1 MEALSREAISF
12 YIKGDGFDKH
22 IIYVDETLYVNDIG
36 NLYIEYP
43 FYANEVVSIDLEQP
57 VEENNLAGNKKVYKL
72 QSAAKNKYFLKAQLL
87 GRETLNIQEINNDDL
102 NTYLDTLSETLE
114 EYADSDWL
122 NDNFQEVLDK
132 YWDGLT
138 SPNKGC
144 QIYNTEAVIIEYT
157 LKAAN

>member
-36 NLYIEYP
+36 NLYIKYP

-57 VEENNLAGNKKVYKL
+57 VEESNLARNKKVYKL

-87 GRETLNIQEINNDDL
+87 GRETLSIQEINNDDL
-102 NTYLDTLSETLE
+102 DTYLDTLSETLE
-114 EYADSDWL
+114 EYTNSDWL

-132 YWDGLT
+132 VRDDLT

-144 QIYNTEAVIIEYT
+144 QVYNAEDAILEYK
-157 LKAAN
+157 L

>member
-87 GRETLNIQEINNDDL
+87 GRETLNIQEINNDGMTILLVEQNAHKALQIAD
-102 NTYLDTLSETLE
+102 
-114 EYADSDWL
+114 YA
-122 NDNFQEVLDK
+122 
-132 YWDGLT
+132 Y
-138 SPNKGC
+138 
-144 QIYNTEAVIIEYT
+144 IIEGGRIQ
-157 LKAAN
+157 LEGPAAEVRESDRVKEIYLGG